1 MNAIKYIIFIIIGI
15 LIFFILNNS
24 ETFSIGVPWIIV
36 DGSIPEISIPQLSG
50 EAFYCNTDVSG
61 DFIDEGEG
69 ETCFKKFSDVLEKI
83 EEIDEIEPHIY
94 HIVRDIDPEL
104 GREPNYY
111 RVDLEN
117 MCGNPHKKMGG
128 TNTAQATTEWQ
139 RKTKENSETKPL
151 IPRKN
156 LKISDSQTDI
166 IIGSEMNKRFNSLD
180 TISYRCDTEK
190 TQSKPGHTIICKP
203 RKKFFLD
210 AHGGIS
216 EPLDLLHNKTSIP
229 QLFQLKLYKPQNDQC
244 VMTGNID
251 AHNIVNSIIRGTD
264 EIELDNV
271 DMNDY
276 EHNIYIQSN
285 KEYLAILDQ
294 IQSPQHSPLEELVY
308 SELTKLNSGR
318 LYLNSKYES
327 QRISSQ
333 SLNSKLDRLYF
344 ADDTNV
350 NNMYCFCSDMESRIV
365 AYELLEANLVFF
377 LNPFL
382 VQPIVLYD
390 NVDTMNLDI
399 LQLKRA
405 YTQYASISSTTLTY
419 FPYDIYP
426 NGVNSED
433 LTIIE
438 VGEPVYPNLFE
449 SPYLEGNQWDV
460 LDPSQMNDEI
470 IRLSQQASA
479 RQVLKYNLLEVSE
492 AIPGEPGIHTQIF
505 TDGKGTL
512 KPVYLY
518 KLQVTYEAR
527 LVVYLKQQVKE
538 LLLSCCVTID
548 PSLLRSAFRSQPAF
562 QRLFPSD
569 TSRDFPLLYFDLYA
583 NNGFV
588 HLNNDSSLDTQN
600 GEYTS
605 SDLRDLTTE
614 IINQIY
620 EGVDLDLSGIPES
633 IVALT
638 EYGYYQM
645 FKTKMML
652 EKGFNDTDTLQM
664 LFNLYGNIPEL
675 NRRTFEQI
683 SSEYSIKNKYLCV
696 RLLQEVWGQYGYDYY
711 NTEYLEMYQYSA
723 DIPIILAKL
732 FKTEIGESVDFHL
745 LCCIADENT
754 DVRSIQKNGY
764 WKCNDDVTWK
774 EDATNNRCAFYNRES
789 HNKTKIEKCRDWGHH
804 GANDNCCICKMVKNI
819 DEDENM
825 DEDGNE
831 NGKPNIGPECKVKEC
846 KQTLDEKNADLSIV
860 NMGITPED
868 WTTTNTWPEYPN
880 PPGRTEGPMGIG
892 DNLPRKME
900 HVETA
905 YKYVSN
911 LTNPDGSDNLD
922 YGSIQLIKE
931 VDDVI
936 DGVLRETEPIQVLCN
951 SVNPSVNPSGDIG
964 SYPAFAEIA
973 AGNIKCTEPRDV
985 DSDEAQYTGDLNC
998 PTELPQIN
1006 MGYFDLNDVQMA
1018 QARAREE
1025 ACAARW

>member
-24 ETFSIGVPWIIV
+24 ETFSIGVTWIIV
-36 DGSIPEISIPQLSG
+36 DESIPEISIPQLSG
-50 EAFYCNTDVSG
+50 EAFYCNTDDSG
-61 DFIDEGEG
+61 NFIDVGDG

-83 EEIDEIEPHIY
+83 EEIDEIEPDIY

-104 GREPNYY
+104 GIEPGYY
-111 RVDLEN
+111 RLDLEN

-151 IPRKN
+151 MPRKN

-166 IIGSEMNKRFNSLD
+166 SIGSEMNKRFNSLD

-203 RKKFFLD
+203 RKKFFLN

-216 EPLDLLHNKTSIP
+216 EPRDLDHKTSIP

-244 VMTGNID
+244 VETRDID
-251 AHNIVNSIIRGTD
+251 DHNIVNSIIRGTD
-264 EIELDNV
+264 EITPSGFIGTDGS
-271 DMNDY
+271 
-276 EHNIYIQSN
+276 EHNIQSN
-285 KEYLAILDQ
+285 KIYLAILDL
-294 IQSPQHSPLEELVY
+294 IQLKENMPLEELVY
-308 SELTKLNSGR
+308 SELSKLNSGR
-318 LYLNSKYES
+318 LYLNSNYES
-327 QRISSQ
+327 QRLSSKL
-333 SLNSKLDRLYF
+333 LNSKLDRLYF

-365 AYELLEANLVFF
+365 ACELLEANLVFF

-405 YTQYASISSTTLTY
+405 YTLYATFTSTARRV
-419 FPYDIYP
+419 FPIEIYP

-433 LTIIE
+433 LTIIK
-438 VGEPVYPNLFE
+438 VGEPNLFE

-470 IRLSQQASA
+470 IRLSRQASA

-492 AIPGEPGIHTQIF
+492 AIPGEPGTYTRIF

-527 LVVYLKQQVKE
+527 LVVYLKQQVKD
-538 LLLSCCVTID
+538 LLLSCCVNID
-548 PSLLRSAFRSQPAF
+548 PSLLRSAFRSQPSF
-562 QRLFPSD
+562 QRLFPSE

-588 HLNNDSSLDTQN
+588 HLDNDSSLDTQN

-620 EGVDLDLSGIPES
+620 EGVDLDHVDVMGIDAPVES
-633 IVALT
+633 ALVLA

-664 LFNLYGNIPEL
+664 LFNLYGNIPEAF
-675 NRRTFEQI
+675 RRTFI
-683 SSEYSIKNKYLCV
+683 LSSIKYNIKNKYLCV

-711 NTEYLEMYQYSA
+711 NTENLDMYKYSA
-723 DIPIILAKL
+723 DLPIILAKL

-745 LCCIADENT
+745 LCCIRTENT

-764 WKCNDDVTWK
+764 WKCNDDVTWR
-774 EDATNNRCAFYNRES
+774 EDDTNNTCDFYNQES
-789 HNKTKIEKCRDWGHH
+789 VGRTSIEKCRETGHN
-804 GANDNCCICKMVKNI
+804 GANDNCCICKMVK
-819 DEDENM
+819 NM

-846 KQTLDEKNADLSIV
+846 KETYDEKNADLSNV
-860 NMGITPED
+860 DMGMGIKEDD

-880 PPGRTEGPMGIG
+880 PPGRTEGPGIG
-892 DNLPRKME
+892 DYLPRKME

-931 VDDVI
+931 LDDDI
-936 DGVLRETEPIQVLCN
+936 DGVLRETESIRVLCT
-951 SVNPSVNPSGDIG
+951 SVNPSGDIG
-964 SYPAFAEIA
+964 SYPAFAA
-973 AGNIKCTEPRDV
+973 TVAGDIKCDLKLDSDS
-985 DSDEAQYTGDLNC
+985 DSDEAQYTDDLNC
-998 PTELPQIN
+998 PTELPQISLYH
-1006 MGYFDLNDVQMA
+1006 MGYVDPIDTSYWTNS
-1018 QARAREE
+1018 
-1025 ACAARW
+1025 CASMVSL